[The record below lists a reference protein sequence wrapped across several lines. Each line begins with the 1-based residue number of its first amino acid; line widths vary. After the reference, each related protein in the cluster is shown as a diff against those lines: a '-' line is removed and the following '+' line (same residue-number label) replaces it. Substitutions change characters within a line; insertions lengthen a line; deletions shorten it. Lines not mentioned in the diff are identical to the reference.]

1 MYSFYSETECRETEK
16 KIQLPVSSEE
26 KPTPK
31 DPATLSAPAVS
42 DAATSLDAAPQ
53 ISLLAGSRP
62 YLRQRKPPLRSTG
75 LAFLLSISE
84 PVVGPEV
91 LVQPFRVFF
100 PD

>member
-1 MYSFYSETECRETEK
+1 MCSFYSETECRETEK

-53 ISLLAGSRP
+53 ISLLAGRSALSQAEEATVTQHR
-62 YLRQRKPPLRSTG
+62 LSFSPLHR
-75 LAFLLSISE
+75 
-84 PVVGPEV
+84 
-91 LVQPFRVFF
+91 
-100 PD
+100 